1 MPRKPK
7 PIIGTCPCPQC
18 GKDSPVRKENSG
30 RLYGTCPDC
39 SSFKGQDWILEK
51 GQLFGA
57 ADAVPV
63 PAAPPAKPAPVPA
76 PGSGVKPIKLAPA
89 KQPPAEGD
97 AARQVDIEDAIAG
110 EQKPTKKAE
119 QGGGIWPWNF

>member
-7 PIIGTCPCPQC
+7 PTIGTCPCPQC
-18 GKDSPVRKENSG
+18 GKDSPVRKEASG

-57 ADAVPV
+57 TAAV
-63 PAAPPAKPAPVPA
+63 PAAPAAKPAPVPA

-89 KQPPAEGD
+89 RQPPAGEAG
-97 AARQVDIEDAIAG
+97 RQVDIEDAIADR
-110 EQKPTKKAE
+110 EKPTKKAE
-119 QGGGIWPWNF
+119 QGSGIWPWNFS